1 MLRTA
6 GLVVLLLMLP
16 SCIAAIGN
24 KATGWGETPTSALP
38 VLREKVDVLS
48 RIVALRQQQFDEV
61 KSLVSAGRAGSVE
74 ALEAEIKLSEAKLRL
89 LEARTEVQ
97 AVEARARD

>member
-24 KATGWGETPTSALP
+24 KATGWSELPTSALP
-38 VLREKVDVLS
+38 IVREKVDALR
-48 RIVALRQQQFDEV
+48 RIVALRQQQFEEARARHGAGQASSTEV
-61 KSLVSAGRAGSVE
+61 AA
-74 ALEAEIKLSEAKLRL
+74 AEIELSEANIRL
-89 LEARTEVQ
+89 LDARVELQ
-97 AVEARARD
+97 ALEARARD